1 MKQCEEFWYNAFYLI
16 GYEHLVAIELNLVA
30 LHVDAALDAWE
41 VENTREIEWEVYIQM
56 NPEQRVVLHRIK
68 GVIEL
73 LVVLILQGARSLG
86 PERLHIINNVILISL
101 HILAVLP
108 LGLLAESNRHG
119 HKLAILVQKFLNL
132 ALLQEFLA
140 IISNME
146 DDV

>member
-1 MKQCEEFWYNAFYLI
+1 MKQGEEFRYNTFYLV
-16 GYEHLVAIELNLVA
+16 GYEYLIAIELNLIA

-56 NPEQRVVLHRIK
+56 NPEQWVVLHWVK
-68 GVIEL
+68 AVIEL

-101 HILAVLP
+101 HILSILP
-108 LGLLAESNRHG
+108 LGLLAESYRHC
-119 HKLAILVQKFLNL
+119 HKLAVLVQKFLNL

-140 IISNME
+140 VVSNME

>member
-1 MKQCEEFWYNAFYLI
+1 
-16 GYEHLVAIELNLVA
+16 
-30 LHVDAALDAWE
+30 
-41 VENTREIEWEVYIQM
+41 M

-73 LVVLILQGARSLG
+73 LVVLILQCARSLG

-108 LGLLAESNRHG
+108 FGLLAESNRHC
-119 HKLAILVQKFLNL
+119 HKLAVLVQKFLNL
-132 ALLQEFLA
+132 VLLQEFLA

>member
-1 MKQCEEFWYNAFYLI
+1 M
-16 GYEHLVAIELNLVA
+16 
-30 LHVDAALDAWE
+30 
-41 VENTREIEWEVYIQM
+41 
-56 NPEQRVVLHRIK
+56 
-68 GVIEL
+68 IEL
-73 LVVLILQGARSLG
+73 LVVLILQGARSLC

-108 LGLLAESNRHG
+108 LGLLAEGYRHC
-119 HKLAILVQKFLNL
+119 HKLAVLVQKFFNL